1 MRVELLAAC
10 LALAIFVLDLTTS
23 ADFTPGAL
31 YAGVVLLTLWSR
43 RPGAP
48 WIAAAACTVLM
59 AVAAIVLMPAGGW
72 LFVIHRG
79 LEVLAVWAIAVV
91 ASFRQ
96 RAESRIAESS
106 EKMRLAVDGAL
117 LGVFDWHIQSGVFE
131 GNARLAELLGLGD
144 RPLDRPIEDFFT
156 RIHPDDR
163 DLVTGWFSRLL
174 ENGVAADTE
183 YRFLLPGDGGVRW
196 LSSHCRAYRDREG
209 KVERICGALH
219 DVTPRRLADEAQ
231 REAEKRLR
239 LALAAAD
246 FGVFDWDVRSRTVRT
261 DERFSAIYGLE
272 PCSSPREEIAVVE
285 RIHPTDRDRI
295 AEIIG
300 DIRSGGGPS
309 EAEYRVLRPDGVT
322 RWISAHARAD
332 LGPDGRTERIVGV
345 IQDVSDGKAASA
357 ASEEMVERERSARR
371 EAEAS
376 RAAAEAANRTKDEFL
391 AVVSHELRAPLS
403 PMLGWTE
410 LLREGE
416 LDEDDAR
423 EALDTI
429 ERNIRSL
436 ARLVSDLLDVSR
448 ILAGKL
454 PISTRPTTLEEPVA
468 EAIDSLTEEAERRG
482 IVISVHSEADRRLV
496 SGDPDRLRQ
505 IAWNL
510 VSNAIKFTPAGGRVD
525 VEIVDVGSWIDL
537 RVRDNGKGIEPEAA
551 PLLFERF
558 WQEDGSLTR
567 SSGGLGLGLS
577 IVKHLA
583 ERHRG
588 TVSVESAGTGKGA
601 TFTVRFPA
609 LKGRRKTTAIRRD
622 PTAAENRHRERLVGL
637 RVLAVDDDAATAAAT
652 SAVLTHHGAEVM
664 TAGSASEALA
674 LLERWKPGVL
684 VSDLAMPGTDGF
696 ALISELRRREHDSG
710 TRTPA
715 IALSALA
722 RAEDRE
728 RALAAGFDGYITKPV
743 DAETLAAEIAHAASR
758 QDAPHGGAPAAH
770 PLRATY

>member
-1 MRVELLAAC
+1 MRVDLLAVS
-10 LALAIFVLDLTTS
+10 LASAVFVLDLSTS
-23 ADFTPGAL
+23 SDFTPGTL
-31 YAGVVLLTLWSR
+31 YTGVVLLTLWSR

-48 WIAAAACTVLM
+48 WIAAAACTALL
-59 AVAAIVLMPAGGW
+59 AVAAVVSSPAGGW
-72 LFVIHRG
+72 SLVHRG
-79 LEVLAVWAIAVV
+79 LDVVAVWSIAFV
-91 ASFRQ
+91 AAFRH
-96 RAESRIAESS
+96 RAENRVAESS
-106 EKMRLAVDGAL
+106 EKMRLAVEGAL

-131 GNARLAELLGLGD
+131 GNARLSELLGLGD
-144 RPLDRPIEDFFT
+144 RPLDRPIEDFFV

-163 DLVTGWFSRLL
+163 DLVTGWFSRML
-174 ENGVAADTE
+174 EDAVAADTE
-183 YRFLLPGDGGVRW
+183 YRFLLPADGGVRW
-196 LSSHCRAYRDREG
+196 LSSHCRAYRDRDG

-246 FGVFDWDVRSRTVRT
+246 FGVFDWDLRSRTVRT
-261 DERFSAIYGLE
+261 DDRFSAIYGLA
-272 PCSSPREEIAVVE
+272 PSASPRDEASVVE
-285 RIHPTDRDRI
+285 RIHPADADQ
-295 AEIIG
+295 IG
-300 DIRSGGGPS
+300 EMIRDIRGGGGPNQ
-309 EAEYRVLRPDGVT
+309 AEYRVLRRDGET
-322 RWISAHARAD
+322 RWISANARAD
-332 LGPDGRTERIVGV
+332 LGPDGKTERIVGV
-345 IQDVSDGKAASA
+345 VQDVTESKAASA
-357 ASEEMVERERSARR
+357 ASAEIVDRERCARH

-416 LDEDDAR
+416 LDEEDAR

-468 EAIDSLTEEAERRG
+468 EAIDSLAEEAERRG
-482 IVISVHSEADRRLV
+482 IVVSVRSEADRRLV

-525 VEIVDVGSWIDL
+525 VEIVDVGNWIDL
-537 RVRDNGKGIEPEAA
+537 RVRDTGKGIEPDAA

-601 TFTVRFPA
+601 TFTVRLPA
-609 LKGRRKTTAIRRD
+609 LKGRRKTLARRD
-622 PTAAENRHRERLVGL
+622 ATAPDQRVRERLVGL

-652 SAVLTHHGAEVM
+652 SAVLTHHGAEVK
-664 TAGSASEALA
+664 TASSASEALT

-758 QDAPHGGAPAAH
+758 QDPPRYAAV
-770 PLRATY
+770 PSPDSRASY